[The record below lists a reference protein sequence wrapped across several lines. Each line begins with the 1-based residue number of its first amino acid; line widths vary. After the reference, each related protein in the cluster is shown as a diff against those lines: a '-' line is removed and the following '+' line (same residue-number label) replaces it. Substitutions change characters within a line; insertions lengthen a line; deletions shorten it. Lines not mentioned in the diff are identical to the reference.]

1 MASLLILASCA
12 TKQEKDDF
20 DYTVESFADLE
31 ILRYKVP
38 GFEELSLKQKE
49 LIYYLSEAAAYGR
62 DILYDQNGKWNLA
75 IRRTLE
81 AIYQNYTGD
90 RESQDFKNFEVYLK
104 RVWFSNG
111 IHHHY
116 GCDKFVP
123 EFSQEFFTEA
133 VKSLDPKTL
142 PLTTGASVDDLLNTL
157 TPVIFDPS
165 VMPKRVN
172 QAAGEDL
179 IVTSAGNYYD
189 GVTQAEAEAFYNK
202 MKNPKDETPIS
213 YGLNSRLVKRD
224 GKIVEE
230 TYKVGGLYTEAI
242 EKIVY
247 WLEKAA
253 GVAENEQQKE
263 VIEKLINY
271 YQTGDLKQF
280 DEYAILWV
288 KDLDSQVDF
297 VNGFTETYGDPLGM
311 KASWESIVNF
321 KNLEASER
329 THTISDNAQWF
340 EDNSP
345 VDSRFKKDK
354 VKGVSAKVITAAMLA
369 GDCYPSTPIGINLP
383 NSNWIRHIH
392 GSKSVTIENITEA
405 YEKAAQG
412 NGFNDEFVW
421 SDTERN
427 LMNNY
432 LFQADNLHTDLHE
445 CLGHGSGKLLPGV
458 DPDALKAY
466 SSTLEEARA
475 DLFALYYMAD
485 PKILELG
492 LLPSED
498 AYKAAYYKYMM
509 NGLMTQLTRIEPGKN
524 IEESHMR
531 NRQLIARWAYE
542 HGKADDVVEF
552 AKRDGKTYVVINDYE
567 KLRSLFGKLLAEVQR
582 IKSEG
587 DYESGKNLVEEYGVI
602 VDQDLHNEV
611 LARYENLHIAPYKGF
626 VNPVY
631 TPITDENGN
640 ITDIQIS
647 YNEGYTPKTIL
658 LCLSI
663 RLYPLFVN
671 NRYNDTTLTPIYARY
686 IGVLFFYKTSLLA
699 YF

>member
-49 LIYYLSEAAAYGR
+49 LVYYLSEAAAYGR

-133 VKSLDPKTL
+133 VKSLDPETL

-179 IVTSAGNYYD
+179 IVTSACNYYD

-263 VIEKLINY
+263 VIEKLIDY

-542 HGKADDVVEF
+542 HGKADNVVEF

-631 TPITDENGN
+631 TPIADENGN

-647 YNEGYTPKTIL
+647 YNEGYAEQMLRYSKDY
-658 LCLSI
+658 S
-663 RLYPLFVN
+663 PL
-671 NRYNDTTLTPIYARY
+671 PIY
-686 IGVLFFYKTSLLA
+686 TSIPVVCK
-699 YF
+699 

>member
-123 EFSQEFFTEA
+123 EFSQDFFTEA

-157 TPVIFDPS
+157 TPVIFDSS

-179 IVTSAGNYYD
+179 IVTSACNYYD

-263 VIEKLINY
+263 VIEKLIDY

-445 CLGHGSGKLLPGV
+445 CLGHGSGKLLPSV

-542 HGKADDVVEF
+542 HGKADNVVEF

-647 YNEGYTPKTIL
+647 YNEGYAEQMLRYSKDY
-658 LCLSI
+658 S
-663 RLYPLFVN
+663 PL
-671 NRYNDTTLTPIYARY
+671 PIY
-686 IGVLFFYKTSLLA
+686 TSIPVVCK
-699 YF
+699 

>member
-49 LIYYLSEAAAYGR
+49 LVYYLSEAAAYGR

-133 VKSLDPKTL
+133 VKSLDPETL

-179 IVTSAGNYYD
+179 IVTSACNYYD

-263 VIEKLINY
+263 VIEKLIDY

-458 DPDALKAY
+458 DSDALKAY

-542 HGKADDVVEF
+542 HGKADNVVEF

-647 YNEGYTPKTIL
+647 YNEGYAEQMLRYSKDY
-658 LCLSI
+658 S
-663 RLYPLFVN
+663 PL
-671 NRYNDTTLTPIYARY
+671 PIY
-686 IGVLFFYKTSLLA
+686 TSIPVVCK
-699 YF
+699 

>member
-49 LIYYLSEAAAYGR
+49 LVYYLSEAAAYGR

-179 IVTSAGNYYD
+179 IVTSACNYYD

-263 VIEKLINY
+263 VIEKLIDY
-271 YQTGDLKQF
+271 YQTGDLEQF

-466 SSTLEEARA
+466 SSTLEETRA

-509 NGLMTQLTRIEPGKN
+509 NGLMTQLIRIEPGKN

-542 HGKADDVVEF
+542 HGKADNVVEF

-631 TPITDENGN
+631 TPVTDENGN

-647 YNEGYTPKTIL
+647 YNEGYAEQMLRYSKDY
-658 LCLSI
+658 S
-663 RLYPLFVN
+663 PL
-671 NRYNDTTLTPIYARY
+671 PIY
-686 IGVLFFYKTSLLA
+686 TSIPVVCK
-699 YF
+699 

>member
-49 LIYYLSEAAAYGR
+49 LVYYLSEAAAYGR

-142 PLTTGASVDDLLNTL
+142 PLTTGASVDDLINTL

-179 IVTSAGNYYD
+179 IVTSACNYYD

-263 VIEKLINY
+263 VIEKLIDY

-288 KDLDSQVDF
+288 KDLDPQVDF

-466 SSTLEEARA
+466 SSTLEETRA

-542 HGKADDVVEF
+542 HGKADNVVEF

-647 YNEGYTPKTIL
+647 YNEGYAEQMLRYSKDY
-658 LCLSI
+658 S
-663 RLYPLFVN
+663 PL
-671 NRYNDTTLTPIYARY
+671 PIY
-686 IGVLFFYKTSLLA
+686 TSIPVVCK
-699 YF
+699 

>member
-1 MASLLILASCA
+1 M
-12 TKQEKDDF
+12 
-20 DYTVESFADLE
+20 
-31 ILRYKVP
+31 
-38 GFEELSLKQKE
+38 
-49 LIYYLSEAAAYGR
+49 
-62 DILYDQNGKWNLA
+62 
-75 IRRTLE
+75 
-81 AIYQNYTGD
+81 
-90 RESQDFKNFEVYLK
+90 
-104 RVWFSNG
+104 WFSNG

-179 IVTSAGNYYD
+179 IVTSACNYYD

-263 VIEKLINY
+263 VIEKLIDY

-445 CLGHGSGKLLPGV
+445 CLGHGSGKLLPSV

-542 HGKADDVVEF
+542 HGKADNVVEF

-647 YNEGYTPKTIL
+647 YNEGYAEQMLRYSKDY
-658 LCLSI
+658 S
-663 RLYPLFVN
+663 PL
-671 NRYNDTTLTPIYARY
+671 PIY
-686 IGVLFFYKTSLLA
+686 TSIPVVCK
-699 YF
+699 